1 MLDILL
7 PKLHREGQKF
17 LTISLI
23 LTFILLL
30 FSKFLGFLGIIISI
44 WVFYFFRDPDRHPI
58 LDNNFLVA
66 PADGMIC
73 QIENDVSGPKELS
86 MENDKFIKV
95 SVFMNV
101 FNCHVNRFPI
111 DCKVNEVFYKPGD
124 FVNASLDDAS
134 INNERNLI
142 KITSVQ
148 NDEIVV
154 TQVAGLVARRIVSY
168 CNNTENYK
176 QCQSFGIIRFG
187 SRVDLFFKNNFKVLV
202 KKGQTVIGG
211 ETVIGEMKSIPN
223 SKK

>member
-73 QIENDVSGPKELS
+73 QIENEVSGPKEMS
-86 MENDKFIKV
+86 MENDKFTKV

-134 INNERNLI
+134 TNNERNLI

-148 NDEIVV
+148 NDEIIV

-176 QCQSFGIIRFG
+176 QGQSFGIIRCG

-211 ETVIGEMKSIPN
+211 ETLLASREI
-223 SKK
+223 

>member
-134 INNERNLI
+134 TNNERNLI

-148 NDEIVV
+148 NDEIIV

-176 QCQSFGIIRFG
+176 QGQSFGIIRFG

-211 ETVIGEMKSIPN
+211 ETLLASREI
-223 SKK
+223 

>member
-7 PKLHREGQKF
+7 PKLHKEGQKF

-44 WVFYFFRDPDRHPI
+44 WVFYFFRDPDRYPI

-73 QIENDVSGPKELS
+73 QIESEVSGPKELA
-86 MENDKFIKV
+86 MESDKFIKV

-124 FVNASLDDAS
+124 FVNASMDDAS

-176 QCQSFGIIRFG
+176 QGQSFGIIRFG

-202 KKGQTVIGG
+202 KKGQTVVGG
-211 ETVIGEMKSIPN
+211 ETLLASREV
-223 SKK
+223 

>member
-30 FSKFLGFLGIIISI
+30 FSKFLGFFGIIISI

-73 QIENDVSGPKELS
+73 QIENEVSGPKEMS
-86 MENDKFIKV
+86 MEKDKFTKV

-134 INNERNLI
+134 TNNERNLI

-148 NDEIVV
+148 NDEIIV

-176 QCQSFGIIRFG
+176 QGQSFGIIRFG

-211 ETVIGEMKSIPN
+211 ETLLASREI
-223 SKK
+223 

>member
-23 LTFILLL
+23 LTFILLF
-30 FSKFLGFLGIIISI
+30 FSKFLGFLGIVITI
-44 WVFYFFRDPDRHPI
+44 WVFYFFRDPERYPI
-58 LDNNFLVA
+58 LDNDFLVA

-73 QIENDVSGPKELS
+73 QIENEVTGPKELS
-86 MENDKFIKV
+86 MENNKFTKV
-95 SVFMNV
+95 SIFMNV

-124 FVNASLDDAS
+124 FVNASMDDAS
-134 INNERNLI
+134 TDNERNLI

-176 QCQSFGIIRFG
+176 QGQSFGIIRFG

-202 KKGQTVIGG
+202 KKGQTVVGG
-211 ETVIGEMKSIPN
+211 ETLLANRVV
-223 SKK
+223 

>member
-30 FSKFLGFLGIIISI
+30 FSKFLGFLGIVISI
-44 WVFYFFRDPDRHPI
+44 WVFYFFRDPDRYPI

-73 QIENDVSGPKELS
+73 QIESEVSGPKELA
-86 MENDKFIKV
+86 MESDKFIKV

-124 FVNASLDDAS
+124 FVNASMDDAS

-176 QCQSFGIIRFG
+176 QGQSFGIIRFG

-202 KKGQTVIGG
+202 KKGQTVVGG
-211 ETVIGEMKSIPN
+211 ETLLASREV
-223 SKK
+223 

>member
-44 WVFYFFRDPDRHPI
+44 WVFYFFRDPERHPI
-58 LDNNFLVA
+58 FDNNFLVA

-73 QIENDVSGPKELS
+73 QIENEVSGPKELS

-111 DCKVNEVFYKPGD
+111 DCKVSEVFYKPGD
-124 FVNASLDDAS
+124 FVNASMDDAS
-134 INNERNLI
+134 TNNERNLI

-176 QCQSFGIIRFG
+176 QGQSFGIIRFG

-202 KKGQTVIGG
+202 KKGQTVVGG
-211 ETVIGEMKSIPN
+211 ETLLASRVV
-223 SKK
+223 

>member
-30 FSKFLGFLGIIISI
+30 FSKFLGFLGIIISL
-44 WVFYFFRDPDRHPI
+44 WVFYFFRDPDRFPI

-73 QIENDVSGPKELS
+73 QIENEVSGPKELS
-86 MENDKFIKV
+86 MENDKFTKI

-111 DCKVNEVFYKPGD
+111 DCKVSEVFYKPGD
-124 FVNASLDDAS
+124 FVNASMDDAS
-134 INNERNLI
+134 TNNERNLI
-142 KITSVQ
+142 KITSTE
-148 NDEIVV
+148 NDEIIV

-176 QCQSFGIIRFG
+176 QGQSFGIIRFG

-202 KKGQTVIGG
+202 KKGQTVVGG
-211 ETVIGEMKSIPN
+211 ETLLASRIV
-223 SKK
+223 

>member
-148 NDEIVV
+148 NDEIIV

-176 QCQSFGIIRFG
+176 QGQSFGIIRFG

-211 ETVIGEMKSIPN
+211 ETLLASREI
-223 SKK
+223 

>member
-30 FSKFLGFLGIIISI
+30 FSKFFGFLGIIISI
-44 WVFYFFRDPDRHPI
+44 WVFYFFRDPERHPI

-73 QIENDVSGPKELS
+73 QIENEVSGPKELS

-111 DCKVNEVFYKPGD
+111 DCKVSEVFYKPGD
-124 FVNASLDDAS
+124 FVNASMDDAS
-134 INNERNLI
+134 TNNERNLI

-176 QCQSFGIIRFG
+176 QGQSFGIIRFG

-202 KKGQTVIGG
+202 KKGQTVVGG
-211 ETVIGEMKSIPN
+211 ETLLASRVV
-223 SKK
+223 

>member
-23 LTFILLL
+23 LTFILLF

-44 WVFYFFRDPDRHPI
+44 WIFYFFRDPDRYPI

-73 QIENDVSGPKELS
+73 QIESEVSGPKELA
-86 MENDKFIKV
+86 MESDKFIKV

-124 FVNASLDDAS
+124 FVNASMDDAS

-176 QCQSFGIIRFG
+176 QGQSFGIIRFG

-202 KKGQTVIGG
+202 KKGQTVVGG
-211 ETVIGEMKSIPN
+211 ETLLASREV
-223 SKK
+223 

>member
-7 PKLHREGQKF
+7 PKLHKEGQKF

-30 FSKFLGFLGIIISI
+30 FSKFLGFLGIVISI
-44 WVFYFFRDPDRHPI
+44 WVFYFFRDPDRYPI

-73 QIENDVSGPKELS
+73 QIESEVSGPKELA
-86 MENDKFIKV
+86 MESDKFIKV

-124 FVNASLDDAS
+124 FVNASMDDAS

-176 QCQSFGIIRFG
+176 QGQSFGIIRFG

-202 KKGQTVIGG
+202 KKGQTVVGG
-211 ETVIGEMKSIPN
+211 ETLLASRIV
-223 SKK
+223 

>member
-1 MLDILL
+1 MNILDILL
-7 PKLHREGQKF
+7 PKLHKEGHKF
-17 LTISLI
+17 VTISLI
-23 LTFILLL
+23 ITFVFLLI
-30 FSKFLGFLGIIISI
+30 SKVLGLIGLVVTI
-44 WVFYFFRDPDRHPI
+44 WVFYFFRDPDRYPI

-73 QIENDVSGPKELS
+73 QIESEVSGPKELA
-86 MENDKFIKV
+86 MESDKFIKV

-111 DCKVNEVFYKPGD
+111 DCKVNEVFYKPGN
-124 FVNASLDDAS
+124 FVNASMDDAS
-134 INNERNLI
+134 TNNERNLI

-148 NDEIVV
+148 NDEIIV

-176 QCQSFGIIRFG
+176 QGQSFGIIRFG
-187 SRVDLFFKNNFKVLV
+187 SRVDLFFKKNFKVLV

-211 ETVIGEMKSIPN
+211 ETLLASRVI
-223 SKK
+223 

>member
-23 LTFILLL
+23 LTFVLLL
-30 FSKFLGFLGIIISI
+30 FSKFLGLLCIVISI
-44 WVFYFFRDPDRHPI
+44 WVFYFFRDPDRYPI
-58 LDNNFLVA
+58 LNNNFLVA

-73 QIENDVSGPKELS
+73 QIENDISGPKELS

-124 FVNASLDDAS
+124 FVNASMDDAS
-134 INNERNLI
+134 TNNERNLI

-148 NDEIVV
+148 NDEMIVA
-154 TQVAGLVARRIVSY
+154 QVAGLVARRIVSY
-168 CNNTENYK
+168 CNNTESYK
-176 QCQSFGIIRFG
+176 QGQSFGIIRFG

-202 KKGQTVIGG
+202 KKGQTVVGG
-211 ETVIGEMKSIPN
+211 ETLLASRET
-223 SKK
+223 

>member
-30 FSKFLGFLGIIISI
+30 FSKFFGFLGIVISI
-44 WVFYFFRDPDRHPI
+44 WVFYFFRDPDRYPI

-73 QIENDVSGPKELS
+73 QIENEVSGPKELS

-111 DCKVNEVFYKPGD
+111 DCKVSEVFYKPGD
-124 FVNASLDDAS
+124 FVNASMDDAS
-134 INNERNLI
+134 TNNERNLI

-148 NDEIVV
+148 NDEIIV

-176 QCQSFGIIRFG
+176 QGQSFGIIRFG

-202 KKGQTVIGG
+202 KKGQTVVGG
-211 ETVIGEMKSIPN
+211 ETLLASREV
-223 SKK
+223 

>member
-7 PKLHREGQKF
+7 PKLHKEGQKF

-30 FSKFLGFLGIIISI
+30 FSKFLGFLGIVNSI
-44 WVFYFFRDPDRHPI
+44 WVFYFFRDPDRYPI

-73 QIENDVSGPKELS
+73 QIESEVSGPKELA
-86 MENDKFIKV
+86 MESDKFIKV

-124 FVNASLDDAS
+124 FVNASMDDAS

-154 TQVAGLVARRIVSY
+154 TQVAGLVARRIVS
-168 CNNTENYK
+168 
-176 QCQSFGIIRFG
+176 
-187 SRVDLFFKNNFKVLV
+187 
-202 KKGQTVIGG
+202 
-211 ETVIGEMKSIPN
+211 
-223 SKK
+223 